1 MALDGIVIANI
12 VSDLNKNIL
21 NARINKIAQPE
32 TDELLLSLKGNNGS
46 FKLSMSASASLP
58 FIYLTGTNKPSP
70 LSAPTFCMV
79 LRKHIAN
86 GRIVKIYQPH
96 MERIIN
102 FEIEHL
108 NEMGDLCSKTLVLE
122 LMGKHSNIIFVNDD
136 GIIIDSIKRIPASLS
151 SLREVLPGKEYVIP
165 ATQSDRFNPLNVTTD
180 DFSFYNEIKS
190 MFTYKSGIFI
200 ILWNKSSCCKRDHI
214 PRRNRR

>member
-21 NARINKIAQPE
+21 NARISKIAQPE

-136 GIIIDSIKRIPASLS
+136 GIIIDSIKRIPA
-151 SLREVLPGKEYVIP
+151 
-165 ATQSDRFNPLNVTTD
+165 
-180 DFSFYNEIKS
+180 
-190 MFTYKSGIFI
+190 
-200 ILWNKSSCCKRDHI
+200 
-214 PRRNRR
+214 